1 VGELSQRKRVDLLLP
16 IVAQLSEK
24 RTDFILRVVGTG
36 PEEVKLRGMAE
47 QLGVSNRVSFE
58 GFKQKPEVAKML
70 ANADCFVFPTGF
82 DIWGLVLVE
91 AMAAGLPCI
100 SSLHAGVTHDLIQDG
115 VTGFG
120 VDFSQ
125 TGKVAEIL
133 GWVLEHPEESRAMGE
148 RARQFI
154 ADQVNL
160 QKSAMGFVEAIRIA
174 LGRPQ
179 ELNAETRRRAN
190 EALDMASC
198 IRKERLLE
206 TNVDGYPKYRFG
218 CPL

>member
-1 VGELSQRKRVDLLLP
+1 
-16 IVAQLSEK
+16 
-24 RTDFILRVVGTG
+24 
-36 PEEVKLRGMAE
+36 
-47 QLGVSNRVSFE
+47 
-58 GFKQKPEVAKML
+58 
-70 ANADCFVFPTGF
+70 
-82 DIWGLVLVE
+82 
-91 AMAAGLPCI
+91 
-100 SSLHAGVTHDLIQDG
+100 
-115 VTGFG
+115 
-120 VDFSQ
+120 
-125 TGKVAEIL
+125 
-133 GWVLEHPEESRAMGE
+133 MGE